1 MRYKNDIE
9 ILVSEFEDDRYKFQI
24 DDFGNGDRIR
34 IRTASHHSI
43 DGYINILDNY
53 NVSTGRANICVNQ
66 SIVDILKKKNPDA
79 LKKLI
84 EFHDMSSYNQM
95 NGHNKW
101 VSLHKTYYSLDLIRN
116 IIDAV
121 KSDYFAL
128 MDNKKSIRKP
138 VQSTKTKNIFKPKK
152 KNHSHLL
159 QQKSKLGRI
168 TSEKSIKRNLDKGY
182 TADWWPFVQDE
193 ARINAE
199 MKCQCCGVTFK
210 IDTAY
215 ECSLTKLRFKDC
227 FPLYHVHHKDR
238 NTKNNNPTN
247 LEALCLTCHSFE
259 AGTGHEKFRTGQIK
273 YRGSFPEYVSNILHH
288 RILNQM
294 RRQQGIDI
302 TFDIDF
308 ETLQRKQKIETVVSD
323 KAQKVIQRQSGIIE
337 KQEGLIER
345 LISLI
350 KRTVA

>member
-1 MRYKNDIE
+1 MIRDI
-9 ILVSEFEDDRYKFQI
+9 IK
-24 DDFGNGDRIR
+24 
-34 IRTASHHSI
+34 SI
-43 DGYINILDNY
+43 
-53 NVSTGRANICVNQ
+53 
-66 SIVDILKKKNPDA
+66 
-79 LKKLI
+79 
-84 EFHDMSSYNQM
+84 
-95 NGHNKW
+95 
-101 VSLHKTYYSLDLIRN
+101 
-116 IIDAV
+116 
-121 KSDYFAL
+121 KSDYFK
-128 MDNKKSIRKP
+128 DYPREKHNQNS
-138 VQSTKTKNIFKPKK
+138 S
-152 KNHSHLL
+152 LL
-159 QQKSKLGRI
+159 DKESVLRRT

-193 ARINAE
+193 ARVNAG
-199 MKCQCCGVTFK
+199 MKCQCCGVAFK

-238 NTKNNNPTN
+238 NTKNNSPTN

-259 AGTGHEKFRTGQIK
+259 AGTGHEKFRIGQIK

-308 ETLQRKQKIETVVSD
+308 ETLQRKQKIETAVSD

-345 LISLI
+345 LISLT